1 MGTQCRCFIPS
12 KLMDGHDGKAMDVF
26 VILMMLMDL
35 VSMVMCATT
44 KV

>member
-1 MGTQCRCFIPS
+1 
-12 KLMDGHDGKAMDVF
+12 MDGHDGKAMDVF